1 MADTETL
8 SILIVDDEAA
18 LRRGMERV
26 LRDFAVPL
34 PNGNGHEIRFVIA
47 QASSAEEA
55 LGIIEQHPP
64 DILLLDYR
72 LPGLS
77 GLDMLE
83 RVAAAGQQILTVLIS
98 AYATLETAVAAAK
111 RGAFDVLA
119 KPVRP
124 EELTATIEK
133 VARHIVYQRQA
144 RSLAEERK
152 RVRYQFVSILA
163 HELKAPLGAV
173 AGYLDIL
180 RDREAAIGS
189 GMYDQIIE
197 RSLARI
203 DGMKKLINDML
214 DLTRIESGQRKR
226 KVEEIDLY
234 EVASTC
240 VEVSKVDAIEHD
252 TTVSLTPDHGPVP
265 LLADRGE
272 MEIIFNNLLSN
283 AVKYNREGGT
293 VEVSIVPNGEKVT
306 IRVADTGI
314 GMSPDEAA
322 SVFNDFARAKNE
334 RTRNIPGS
342 GLGLSILK
350 RIVALYDGDVSVEST
365 PDVGSTFTVHLK
377 RDVVPSADAT
387 AN

>member
-1 MADTETL
+1 MVETETL
-8 SILIVDDEAA
+8 RILIVDDEAA

-26 LRDFAVPL
+26 LREFAVSL
-34 PNGNGHEIRFVIA
+34 PGGNGSGIRFEIDETG
-47 QASSAEEA
+47 SAEEA
-55 LGIIEQHPP
+55 LETIGRQPP

-72 LPGLS
+72 LPGLT
-77 GLDMLE
+77 GLDLLE
-83 RVAAAGQQILTVLIS
+83 RIAAVDPPILTVLIS
-98 AYATLETAVAAAK
+98 AYATLETAVAATK

-124 EELTATIEK
+124 NELTATIEK

-144 RSLAEERK
+144 RALAEERK

-163 HELKAPLGAV
+163 HELKAPLAAV

-180 RDREAAIGS
+180 KDREAAIGS

-197 RSLARI
+197 RSMARI
-203 DGMKKLINDML
+203 DGLKKLINDML

-234 EVASTC
+234 DVASTC
-240 VEVSKVDAIEHD
+240 VEVAKVDAIEHD
-252 TTVSLTPDHGPVP
+252 VSVSLTPDRGPIP
-265 LLADRGE
+265 LLADRSE

-293 VEVSIVPNGEKVT
+293 IDVVIEPNGEQLT
-306 IRVADTGI
+306 IRIADTGI
-314 GMSPDEAA
+314 GMTDEEANT
-322 SVFNDFARAKNE
+322 VFNDFARAKNE

-350 RIVALYDGDVSVEST
+350 RLVALYDGDVSVESE
-365 PDVGSTFTVHLK
+365 PNVGTEFTVHLK
-377 RDVVPSADAT
+377 CNVAPELAP
-387 AN
+387 